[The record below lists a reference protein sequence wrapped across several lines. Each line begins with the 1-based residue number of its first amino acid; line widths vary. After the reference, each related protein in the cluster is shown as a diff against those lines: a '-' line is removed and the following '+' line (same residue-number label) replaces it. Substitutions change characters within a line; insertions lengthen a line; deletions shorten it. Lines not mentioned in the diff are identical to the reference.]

1 MPVFL
6 AKYASRRARAAAVY
20 QAFLCKSFVADHVDL
35 EPSTEPNLMVRPG
48 CSTCHATLEPLAAY
62 FSRVEESTWTFLPAS
77 AFPVENPVCK
87 KNAQGKM
94 PGFCDFFYDAA
105 FSGPKAG
112 KLRAAYA
119 SPDHAERGP
128 AGLAADIASRPEL
141 ASCAVERV
149 ASSLLGRPLGDDDQ
163 KLVESLR
170 STFVSHGYRMRPL
183 VGAIVRSKAYL
194 SANDD
199 RPSVRS
205 APEAP

>member
-20 QAFLCKSFVADHVDL
+20 QAFLCKSFTADHVDL
-35 EPSTEPNLMVRPG
+35 KPSTEPNLMLREG

-62 FSRVEESTWTFLPAS
+62 FTRVEEASWVFLPPPQ
-77 AFPVENPVCK
+77 FPVENPVCK

-94 PGFCDFFYDAA
+94 PGFCEFFYDPA

-112 KLRAAYA
+112 MLRGAYGSA
-119 SPDHAERGP
+119 EHAERGP
-128 AGLAADIASRPEL
+128 AGMGADVTAQPEF

-149 ASSLLGRPLGDDDQ
+149 ASSFLGRPARDDDQ
-163 KLVESLR
+163 KLLAELR
-170 STFVSHGYRMRPL
+170 AAFVSGGYRMRPL
-183 VGAIVRSKAYL
+183 VGAVLRSKAYL

-199 RPSVRS
+199 RPSLRRTG
-205 APEAP
+205 AP